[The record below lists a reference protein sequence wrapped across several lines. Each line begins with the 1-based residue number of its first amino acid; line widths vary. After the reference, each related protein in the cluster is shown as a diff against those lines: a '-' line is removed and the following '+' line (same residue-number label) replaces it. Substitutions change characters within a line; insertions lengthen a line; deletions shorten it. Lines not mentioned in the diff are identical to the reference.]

1 MTSAETVT
9 FDSYSTLLDVDA
21 VEAALA
27 DAVENPRPVSQ
38 HWRSRSLM
46 YTMVANEIDAY
57 DTFYAFNRA
66 ALEHALETH
75 GVDLTETE
83 REEILA
89 TYHDLRVFDD
99 VQDGMAALTD
109 ADYDV
114 YVVSNGNPEML
125 DSLVETA
132 GIDEYVE
139 DTISADEVET
149 YKPNAEIYRH
159 AAARTGTPIG
169 AIAHVSAGFF
179 DVLGAQ
185 HAGMTGVWLDRGKVP
200 WDGFAGDPDATVS
213 DIRDVTDVLQ
223 KRD

>member
-1 MTSAETVT
+1 MVVRTVT

-27 DAVENPRPVSQ
+27 DHVERPRAISR

-66 ALEHALETH
+66 ALEHALDARGIELPET
-75 GVDLTETE
+75 D
-83 REEILA
+83 REEILS

-99 VQDGMAALTD
+99 VQSGLERLTD
-109 ADYDV
+109 AGYDV

-125 DSLVETA
+125 ASLVDTA
-132 GIDEYVE
+132 GIEAYVE
-139 DTISADEVET
+139 ETISADEIGV

-159 AAARTGTPIG
+159 AAARTGTPIRDVV
-169 AIAHVSAGFF
+169 HVSAGFF

-185 HAGMTGVWLDRGKVP
+185 HAGMTGAWLNRNGAP
-200 WDGFAGDPDATVS
+200 WDSFAGEPDLEIGAIPELL
-213 DIRDVTDVLQ
+213 DHLEAE
-223 KRD
+223 